1 MLLILGFLVGNLVL
15 SVGTSVAVENV
26 KMLEDQTSGNPDQ
39 QLEISVNQ
47 EEGAALKKEDWL
59 AYCDKLTEY
68 GEVQLLSLEPVSTS
82 GKEQTC
88 TIVPVNFKQ
97 EESWHVPLLQGRY
110 FHESEIQDTK
120 GQIILGKNIAEK
132 NQVETGSDFRIGDH
146 TYEVIGICG
155 RENRPTQWD
164 DVAYMP
170 WKDYWD
176 TAGKNTEINE
186 MNLIL
191 KNGKSRFLEDFE
203 KQKEQLQKQGMILAY
218 QEIQGVEKDSVGNS
232 ILLTIIA
239 SGLVFLIAIINLS
252 NLMIYWMME
261 RKKDLAVF
269 KAMGAGNHYIV
280 KNILAE
286 VMAMIFI
293 SAVIAILV
301 QWGINRWAGSWLAE
315 NDIYTT
321 IGTANVIAGLA
332 CTALCGV
339 LAALVP
345 AKFAMRVE
353 TAECLKE

>member
-1 MLLILGFLVGNLVL
+1 MLLYVIKQWKEKKITVMLLILGFLVGNLVL

-132 NQVETGSDFRIGDH
+132 NQVETGSNFRIGDH

-155 RENRPTQWD
+155 RENRPTH
-164 DVAYMP
+164 
-170 WKDYWD
+170 
-176 TAGKNTEINE
+176 
-186 MNLIL
+186 LIL

-203 KQKEQLQKQGMILAY
+203 KQKEQLQEQGMILAY

-293 SAVIAILV
+293 SAVIAILI